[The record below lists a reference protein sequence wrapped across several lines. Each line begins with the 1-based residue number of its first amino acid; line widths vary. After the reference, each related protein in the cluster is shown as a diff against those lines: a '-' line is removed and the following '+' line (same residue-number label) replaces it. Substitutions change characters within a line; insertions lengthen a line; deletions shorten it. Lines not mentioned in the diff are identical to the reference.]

1 MAIGMY
7 KRHGTSSTE
16 KIYLHFI
23 VVVFHI
29 KYQGTKGMCSC
40 ACSAPKR
47 VDAVTRPEKWA
58 VLQNMVESSP

>member
-7 KRHGTSSTE
+7 KRHGTSSSE
-16 KIYLHFI
+16 EIIIY
-23 VVVFHI
+23 I
-29 KYQGTKGMCSC
+29 KYQSTKAMSSC

-58 VLQNMVESSP
+58 VLQNMVEPSP